1 MLVTR
6 RVRLHQSHIVD
17 GLKSIL
23 KSQPEFE
30 VTTASKGEHDLQ

>member
-6 RVRLHQSHIVD
+6 RVRHYQLRIVESP
-17 GLKSIL
+17 KSIL

-30 VTTASKGEHDLQ
+30 VTTASKGEHDLK